1 MKNLPILTI
10 LFLSIAFAQPGPD
23 VPTKMSFQGFL
34 TDSEGDAYVDGEYNL
49 IFRIIFSNPQGTD
62 INIWEETQ
70 SIYVENGLFS
80 TILGTATELPPA
92 IPSNA
97 ELEIQV
103 GEDVLS
109 PRTPFTSVPFSIK
122 SNTAGL
128 SNRAIMAD
136 SSMYS
141 HYSDSS
147 LFSWQSQHALFT
159 DTAIVALSAPMA
171 GSAMYATYSD
181 TSMFAG
187 NAGQSFHATYSDTSM
202 FAGNVGHA
210 QHATYADTSMF
221 AGNVGHAQHATYA
234 DTAMIVDL
242 SSYNGNINV
251 QGSVNASS
259 FVGDGSGLTGING
272 GGDESGI
279 GARYMEIIFNVPA
292 LTNEYGDE
300 LPIVMD
306 LDSALG
312 INKEWFQ
319 LEAIRVVELNEN
331 HLEADLQLF
340 GYCQW
345 SEFSADK
352 HSNCRPQSVSIKS
365 EGYGY
370 ISLSNGPFF
379 TYSLDGHH
387 TINIAAQGN
396 DVTGCKILF
405 KVTSDW

>member
-1 MKNLPILTI
+1 MKNLPILTV

-202 FAGNVGHA
+202 FAGNAG
-210 QHATYADTSMF
+210 QSFHATYSDTSMF

-259 FVGDGSGLTGING
+259 FVGDGSGLTGITG

>member
-210 QHATYADTSMF
+210 QHATYADT
-221 AGNVGHAQHATYA
+221 
-234 DTAMIVDL
+234 AMIVDL